1 MLVYITFAY
10 FLFAFIYIVKRRGID
25 VSACIMG
32 IYMVTSFFNII
43 AYKTDI
49 EYMSKTPTLIPT
61 IVYCSMITLVTYPFY
76 KFNSNKIR
84 DIGNVNMKVFNV
96 LSWTLIIAFVFAIIL
111 FREDIMIRLA
121 MGDEIGYLRGQANRD
136 LGTAQANL
144 SSPLRAL
151 SSVFMTVLSMSA
163 VSFILF
169 FYSITFLN
177 KKWYFNLLLFVSS
190 LGCVVTSI
198 IGIDR
203 SVTFYWII
211 DFIFIYILMRPYM
224 STKIKRISTI
234 MSSVVISAGAA
245 YLIMMTTSRFGD
257 DSTYSL
263 INYMGQNYLN
273 FCWFWDNYDAPI
285 LNFGMFFPITSHF
298 LNIDW
303 GAPVGAVNFGWFVES
318 KVGYFVNLFYT
329 FMGTVMLYLGQW
341 AVIPFCLLYYR
352 ITDSFVNN
360 TNKDGVQSF
369 IRLFIF
375 AIVPYCGVIL
385 YLYVDYIRYMA
396 FFIMLIFCHYM
407 DKQNEHAL

>member
-1 MLVYITFAY
+1 MLVYVTFAY
-10 FLFAFIYIVKRRGID
+10 FLLAFIYIVKRRGVD
-25 VSACIMG
+25 VSTCIMG
-32 IYMVTSFFNII
+32 IYMVTSFFNIL
-43 AYKTDI
+43 AFKTDV
-49 EYMSKTPTLIPT
+49 EYMSKVPTLIPT

-76 KFNSNKIR
+76 KFNSNKVR
-84 DIGNVNMKVFNV
+84 DIGQVNIRAFNI
-96 LSWTLIIAFVFAIIL
+96 LSWTFIIAFLFAIIL
-111 FREDIMIRLA
+111 FKDDIIVRLA
-121 MGDEIGYLRGQANRD
+121 MGDEIGSLRGEANGD

-144 SSPLRAL
+144 TGPARAL
-151 SSVFMTVLSMSA
+151 SSLFMTILSMSS

-169 FYSITFLN
+169 FYSIIFLN
-177 KKWYFNLLLFVSS
+177 KKWYFNLLLFLSS

-211 DFIFIYILMRPYM
+211 DFIFIYVLMRPYM
-224 STKIKRISTI
+224 TAKIRRLSTI
-234 MSSVVISAGAA
+234 MSSVVISLGAA
-245 YLIMMTTSRFGD
+245 YLIMVTMSRFGD
-257 DSTYSL
+257 DSSSSL
-263 INYMGQNYLN
+263 INYLGQNYLN

-285 LNFGMFFPITSHF
+285 MNFGMFFPITSHF
-298 LNIDW
+298 FNINW

-341 AVIPFCLLYYR
+341 AVIPFCLIYFKIADTL
-352 ITDSFVNN
+352 INN
-360 TNKDGVQSF
+360 EKGGVQSL

-396 FFIMLIFCHYM
+396 FFILLLFCHYM
-407 DKQNEHAL
+407 DKHKQNVI